1 MDDFFPLTECNLHSI
16 SFIRNYEMN
25 IYIGQSFFENA
36 TLRKTE
42 SSATI
47 YPTVFNLEK
56 KVVVVIYIYSSYSTV
71 PLIPSLQKVVHSFP
85 DILSF

>member
-1 MDDFFPLTECNLHSI
+1 
-16 SFIRNYEMN
+16 MN